1 VPASKLAVV
10 QAFAYSPRRANHSPK
25 GGQMFL
31 FVGLGNP
38 GAKYA
43 SNRHNVGFMAVDVM
57 ARAHHFGPWKKKFHG
72 EISEGKL
79 AGERVLLLKPQTFM
93 NESGRS
99 VGEALRFHDI
109 ELDHVLVFY
118 DELDLEAGK
127 VRVKIGGGAAGHNGI
142 RSIAAHVTPDFKR
155 VRLGIGHPG
164 DKNMVMPHVLGD
176 FAKSDK
182 EWLVAMLDAVA
193 DNAEMLVRGEDAPF
207 QSKVHLA
214 VNPPPPKPPRE
225 KKKD

>member
-1 VPASKLAVV
+1 
-10 QAFAYSPRRANHSPK
+10 
-25 GGQMFL
+25 MFL

-43 SNRHNVGFMAVDVM
+43 SNRHNVGFMAADVIG
-57 ARAHHFGPWKKKFHG
+57 AAHRFGPWRKKFQG
-72 EISEGKL
+72 ELSEGTL
-79 AGERVLLLKPQTFM
+79 AGEKILLLKPQTFM

-99 VGEALRFHDI
+99 VGEAVRFHNI
-109 ELDHVLVFY
+109 PLEHVFVFY
-118 DELDLEAGK
+118 DELDLEPGK
-127 VRVKIGGGAAGHNGI
+127 VRVKLGGGAAGHNGI
-142 RSIAAHVTPDFKR
+142 RSIASHITPDFMR

-176 FAKSDK
+176 FAKSDR

-193 DNAEMLVRGEDAPF
+193 DNAALLIEGAEAKF
-207 QSKVHLA
+207 QSIVHLK
-214 VNPPPPKPPRE
+214 VNPPPLKTE

>member
-1 VPASKLAVV
+1 
-10 QAFAYSPRRANHSPK
+10 
-25 GGQMFL
+25 MFL

-38 GAKYA
+38 GARYA

-57 ARAHHFGPWKKKFHG
+57 AAAHHFGPWKKKFHG

-79 AGERVLLLKPQTFM
+79 GGEKVLLLKPQTFM

-99 VGEALRFHDI
+99 VGEALRFHDV

-127 VRVKIGGGAAGHNGI
+127 VRVKVGGGAAGHNGI

-164 DKNMVMPHVLGD
+164 VKEMVMPHVLGD

-182 EWLVAMLDAVA
+182 NWLVAMLDAVA

-225 KKKD
+225 KKE

>member
-1 VPASKLAVV
+1 
-10 QAFAYSPRRANHSPK
+10 
-25 GGQMFL
+25 MFL

-43 SNRHNVGFMAVDVM
+43 SNRHNVGFMAVDVI
-57 ARAHHFGPWKKKFHG
+57 AAVHHFGPWKKKFHG

-79 AGERVLLLKPQTFM
+79 GGEKVLLVKPQTFM
-93 NESGRS
+93 NESGRC
-99 VGEALRFHDI
+99 VGEALRFHDVA
-109 ELDHVLVFY
+109 LDHVLVFY

-142 RSIAAHVTPDFKR
+142 RSIASHVTPDFKR

-182 EWLVAMLDAVA
+182 NWLVAMLDAVA
-193 DNAEMLVRGEDAPF
+193 DNAEMLVKGEDAPF

-214 VNPPPPKPPRE
+214 VNPPPPKPPKE
-225 KKKD
+225 KKD

>member
-1 VPASKLAVV
+1 ML
-10 QAFAYSPRRANHSPK
+10 
-25 GGQMFL
+25 L

-57 ARAHHFGPWKKKFHG
+57 AAAHHFGPWKKKFHG

-79 AGERVLLLKPQTFM
+79 GGEKVVLLKPQTFM

-99 VGEALRFHDI
+99 VGEALRFHDVP
-109 ELDHVLVFY
+109 LDRVLVFY

-142 RSIAAHVTPDFKR
+142 RSISQHISPEFKR

-164 DKNMVMPHVLGD
+164 DKNMVLPHVLGD

-225 KKKD
+225 KKE